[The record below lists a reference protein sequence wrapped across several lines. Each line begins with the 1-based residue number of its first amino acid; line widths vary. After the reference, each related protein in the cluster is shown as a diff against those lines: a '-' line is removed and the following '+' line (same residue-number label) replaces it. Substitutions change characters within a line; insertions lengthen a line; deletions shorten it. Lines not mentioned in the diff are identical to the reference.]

1 MKVKFLVLVLSM
13 LLVVVF
19 GMSGCVYNPSST
31 STVSY
36 SWPVRPFIY
45 PYTEVT
51 VSNNMEDAYVDI
63 NSSVSKRSNLG
74 PGDYH
79 TFVFPGSSTRRVEY
93 SVIITIKRKG
103 KAPKSY
109 TERVR
114 VSRRDNDVISF
125 EVRDYGRIRKRG

>member
-1 MKVKFLVLVLSM
+1 MKVKFLALSI

-19 GMSGCVYNPSST
+19 GMSGGCVYNTGKT

-36 SWPVRPFIY
+36 SWPVRSFIY

-63 NSSVSKRSNLG
+63 NSSVSKKSNLG

-79 TFVFPGSSTRRVEY
+79 TFVFPGSTTRRVEY